1 MNSNKEFKA
10 ILETRTSKKGNTY
23 EVLVIKLTDNL
34 DKLVW
39 LEQAELE
46 LLKMNSSKPDK
57 SSNLFK

>member
-34 DKLVW
+34 DKLVF